1 MNAKLFVRNL
11 SWSVTEND
19 LYELFGQSG
28 EVISAK
34 IPIRREDGKPR
45 GFAFVEMASLPE
57 GQQAIQSLNGY
68 FLQGRDIVVDFQDEN
83 RGTGGGGAASSAG
96 VSAKSAKLFVRS
108 LSYSVIESDLESLFQ
123 QVGNVVSVKIPT
135 DRDTGESKGFG
146 FVEMS
151 SVEEAER
158 AIQSLN
164 QANLGGKEIVIDYQD
179 ANRSKSKPTGGN
191 RQGGGGYDR
200 NSGGSSYGGNRDRS
214 DYSSRW

>member
-19 LYELFGQSG
+19 LYELFGQLG

-45 GFAFVEMASLPE
+45 GFAFVEMASLSE

-83 RGTGGGGAASSAG
+83 RGAGGGGAAFPAEAS
-96 VSAKSAKLFVRS
+96 VKSAKLFVRN
-108 LSYSVIESDLESLFQ
+108 LSYSVSEADLENLFQ
-123 QVGNVVSVKIPT
+123 QVGNVLSVKIPT
-135 DRDTGESKGFG
+135 DRDTGETKGFG
-146 FVEMS
+146 FVEMA

-158 AIQSLN
+158 AIQRLN
-164 QANLGGKEIVIDYQD
+164 QSNLGGKEIVIDYQD
-179 ANRSKSKPTGGN
+179 ANRSKNRPTGGN
-191 RQGGGGYDR
+191 RQAGGGYGR
-200 NSGGSSYGGNRDRS
+200 NSGSGYAGNRDRS